1 MATIVVFYSSF
12 FGSIFLLVLAGIERS
27 VGHRVI
33 FSRVR
38 SGSDKVIIALVDNV
52 LHAIWLALD
61 RMAIVI
67 AKVVRSVFAGTI
79 IRMRRISARLRDR
92 AEKRRV
98 SLKGKGS
105 VSHFLRTITDHKKS
119 LHSDKEVNDHSKE

>member
-1 MATIVVFYSSF
+1 M
-12 FGSIFLLVLAGIERS
+12 LVLAGIERS
-27 VGHRVI
+27 VGRRVI
-33 FSRVR
+33 FSGIR
-38 SGSDKVIIALVDNV
+38 SGSDKFIIALVDNV

-61 RMAIVI
+61 KIATVI
-67 AKVVRSVFAGTI
+67 AKGVRSIFAGTI

-105 VSHFLRTITDHKKS
+105 VSNFLRTITDHKKS
-119 LHSDKEVNDHSKE
+119 LHSDEEVNDSPKE